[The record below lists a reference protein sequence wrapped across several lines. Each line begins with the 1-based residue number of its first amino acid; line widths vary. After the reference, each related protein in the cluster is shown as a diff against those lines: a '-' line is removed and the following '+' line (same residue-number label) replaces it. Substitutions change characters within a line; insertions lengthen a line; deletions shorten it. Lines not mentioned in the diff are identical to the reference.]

1 MKVDYPINLM
11 KENDEPY
18 TTHTIS
24 TTHEI
29 SHCFEKIVQAIPGTV
44 YQNMLFKIIDDNL
57 SLTVSIGSP
66 FAYKSRFSEQKIK
79 EYCKQYTIK
88 WKTYILAEINMHVHL
103 WSSSAKVNLNTDNIL
118 HINNIQLLKEWKKRD
133 KCNTLVFQHLYE
145 MNDDLFSYMLEFL

>member
-103 WSSSAKVNLNTDNIL
+103 WSSSAKVNLNTDNIQ